1 MEIIIIG
8 AGDIGYQSAHRFSKE
23 KHNIALIESNEA
35 LANLASDS
43 LDAFMSAYP
52 EGIKLSDLT
61 HEKLDKLNN
70 NLKNFN
76 QGNR

>member
-1 MEIIIIG
+1 MKLDNET
-8 AGDIGYQSAHRFSKE
+8 AK
-23 KHNIALIESNEA
+23 KMTEA
-35 LANLASDS
+35 LNNLSDS

>member
-1 MEIIIIG
+1 MKLDNET
-8 AGDIGYQSAHRFSKE
+8 AK
-23 KHNIALIESNEA
+23 KMTEA
-35 LANLASDS
+35 LNNLSDS
-43 LDAFMSAYP
+43 LDAFMSAYQ